1 MSRAMTEEERKAL
14 VLDVTCLLEYG
25 HENARTR
32 SELVRRTGFN
42 DRAVREILEQAR
54 DAGWLVCNDQDG
66 KGYYLAIE
74 VDEIERQYKRDRA
87 RALSV
92 LKRLRP
98 FRHRL
103 REEGR
108 I

>member
-1 MSRAMTEEERKAL
+1 MSRASEIEAL
-14 VLDVTCLLEYG
+14 TMHVTDLLMFG

-32 SELVRRTGFN
+32 
-42 DRAVREILEQAR
+42 REISDKTGYSDRVVWEIIEIAR
-54 DAGWLVCNDQDG
+54 DNGWLICNDQDG
-66 KGYYLAIE
+66 RGYYLGWTA
-74 VDEIERQYKRDRA
+74 DEIERQYRRDRG

-92 LKRLRP
+92 LKRLKP

-108 I
+108 L